1 MSNYA
6 KSTSFS
12 KSIKFREVTDAV
24 AKAVEDNAD
33 NYVLEKLNT
42 SFFSGGMAAED
53 LYRGKRKYKGV
64 TSRILGSWTK
74 KKRYDSGKN
83 SVGWQFISKAKHA
96 TFIYTSEPSPYHPSG
111 FRSAYPHE
119 PVKYKGAIVKR
130 PNQITS
136 ARYNRFKGTVR
147 KLLLRGI
154 KKSMLK
160 SLNSSRVRK
169 KRKR

>member
-12 KSIKFREVTDAV
+12 NSIKFREVNDAV
-24 AKAVEDNAD
+24 AKAVEYNAD

-53 LYRGKRKYKGV
+53 IYRGKRKYKGV
-64 TSRILGSWTK
+64 TSRILGSWRK

-96 TFIYTSEPSPYHPSG
+96 TFIYTSEPSAYHPDG
-111 FRSAYPHE
+111 FRSAYPHK
-119 PVKYKGAIVKR
+119 PIRYKKAIVER

-136 ARYNRFKGTVR
+136 AKYNRFKGRVR
-147 KLLLRGI
+147 KLLLKGI

-169 KRKR
+169 KKKR